1 MTLTQDLGHFVAG
14 VSFAKLP
21 PGAAD
26 VARTGF
32 IDCIA
37 TMIAGAGDPAPQL
50 LRKAL
55 QQPGGDATL
64 YFSGEKC
71 PRTRSG
77 MDQRYGRARPRLR

>member
-1 MTLTQDLGHFVAG
+1 MALTQDLGSFVAD
-14 VSFAKLP
+14 VSFARLP
-21 PGAAD
+21 QGAAD

-55 QQPGGDATL
+55 HPDGRR
-64 YFSGEKC
+64 GELVLHRREVS
-71 PRTRSG
+71 RTRG
-77 MDQRYGRARPRLR
+77 GVDQRHRRARARL